1 MSEREKEILEK
12 IAEALPVMS
21 ERSKGEMIGYARAMV
36 DIKQGVEGGGKKGKE
51 EGHE

>member
-1 MSEREKEILEK
+1 MSEHEKEILKK

-36 DIKQGVEGGGKKGKE
+36 DIKKE
-51 EGHE
+51 RKAGE

>member
-36 DIKQGVEGGGKKGKE
+36 DIKKDVEGGGQKDE
-51 EGHE
+51 TA

>member
-36 DIKQGVEGGGKKGKE
+36 DIKQGVEGAMKGKDE
-51 EGHE
+51 RND